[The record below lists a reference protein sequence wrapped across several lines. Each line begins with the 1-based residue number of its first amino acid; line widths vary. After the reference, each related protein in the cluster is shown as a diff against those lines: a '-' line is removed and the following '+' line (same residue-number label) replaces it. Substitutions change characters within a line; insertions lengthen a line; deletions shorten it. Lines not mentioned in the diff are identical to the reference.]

1 MTDKEIFRLDDLESH
16 LFAQL
21 KPVEPRMEFVDRL
34 KQRLENPPSMVA
46 EPPTWKTGFLILAI
60 GLLGGLIFL
69 VLIRKLVRWFGR

>member
-34 KQRLENPPSMVA
+34 KL
-46 EPPTWKTGFLILAI
+46 
-60 GLLGGLIFL
+60 
-69 VLIRKLVRWFGR
+69 